1 MFTLTPRFILS
12 VRALYARDLRSR
24 SGCGIDTG
32 FGLSSICHSEV
43 GGTAMVFA
51 DAGRDDEVQRDEE
64 MSMEVGD
71 EQLTTQSDGE
81 MFSEV

>member
-1 MFTLTPRFILS
+1 
-12 VRALYARDLRSR
+12 
-24 SGCGIDTG
+24 
-32 FGLSSICHSEV
+32 
-43 GGTAMVFA
+43 MVFA